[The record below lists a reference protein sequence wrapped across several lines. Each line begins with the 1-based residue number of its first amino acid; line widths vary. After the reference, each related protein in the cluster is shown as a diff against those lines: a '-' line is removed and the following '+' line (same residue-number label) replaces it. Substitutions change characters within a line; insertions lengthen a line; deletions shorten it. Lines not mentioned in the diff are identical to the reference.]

1 MLIPAHLYHQINT
14 PLWRCS
20 PQRNTFNESV
30 KSPLLIFHRSLWEF
44 ISLYS
49 NPSSSKTVTIQNT
62 ILIPHLLAMML
73 HLLIIFSGPVILKCP
88 AYLLT
93 SSLHDLKRKKKVKA
107 WCGIWSWKRT
117 KWWSEKDVSQSRA
130 QKKTEARRLHFV
142 TPIWDINGKGKR
154 LLVSSFW
161 RTLALHLITLG
172 KGHPAL
178 FLTMTTLCF
187 SVQCIIGLCLALIC
201 IIKEA
206 WCSR

>member
-93 SSLHDLKRKKKVKA
+93 SSLHDLKRKKKWRHGVGFGHEKEQND
-107 WCGIWSWKRT
+107 GVKRT
-117 KWWSEKDVSQSRA
+117 WAKAE
-130 QKKTEARRLHFV
+130 H
-142 TPIWDINGKGKR
+142 KR
-154 LLVSSFW
+154 K
-161 RTLALHLITLG
+161 RKQG
-172 KGHPAL
+172 G
-178 FLTMTTLCF
+178 
-187 SVQCIIGLCLALIC
+187 CILWPPSGT
-201 IIKEA
+201 
-206 WCSR
+206 